1 MTQSHDANDSHPG
14 ASDAGQEVPDRH
26 GPDSRVPD
34 RRAPVCWA
42 VSEGHAGMEI
52 QAVALARA
60 LGLEPVTK
68 RVAIRKPWRWIPPR
82 FLPLPLAG
90 VGSAG
95 DSLTPPWPD
104 VIITCGRQ
112 VVGPAAAI
120 RRQNRG
126 KTFAIHI
133 QDPKVP
139 FGWFDVIVAPEHDQ
153 ISGPN
158 VITGR
163 GGINGITPERLA
175 DAAKAFAPLY
185 AHLPRPLIGVIVGG
199 SNRVYEMTGEVV
211 ERLGGQLAELAKAN
225 GAGLAVTPSRRTG
238 LENEAILRKAL
249 ADSPAEI
256 WDGKSANPY
265 FGILA
270 LADAF
275 VVTCDSVNMVSEAA
289 TTGKPV
295 HVVELEGGSA
305 KFRRFHDSLRKDGI
319 TRPFKGML
327 ESWDYPAL
335 NDTVRIAEEIRARMP
350 EDLKRRLER

>member
-1 MTQSHDANDSHPG
+1 MTQPHESTNSEDRAG
-14 ASDAGQEVPDRH
+14 DAGQ
-26 GPDSRVPD
+26 
-34 RRAPVCWA
+34 APQNHRPATCWA

-60 LGLEPVTK
+60 LGLEPEVK
-68 RVAIRKPWRWIPPR
+68 RVKIRKPWRLIPPR

-90 VGSAG
+90 VDAAG
-95 DSLTPPWPD
+95 DALAPPWPD

-120 RRQNRG
+120 RRQNRA
-126 KTFAIHI
+126 KTFAVHI

-153 ISGPN
+153 ISGDN

-175 DAAKAFAPLY
+175 EAAKSFAPLY

-199 SNRVYEMTGEVV
+199 SNRVYEMTGTVV

-238 LENEAILRKAL
+238 AENEAVLRRAL
-249 ADSPAEI
+249 ADTPAEI
-256 WDGKSANPY
+256 WDGKSDNPY

-275 VVTCDSVNMVSEAA
+275 IVTCDSVNMVSEAA

-305 KFRRFHDSLRKDGI
+305 KFRRFHDSLQKDGI
-319 TRPFKGML
+319 TRPFKGAL
-327 ESWDYPAL
+327 ECWDYPAL
-335 NDTVRIAEEIRARMP
+335 NETVRIAGEIRKRMP
-350 EDLKRRLER
+350 EGLRTRLGS

>member
-1 MTQSHDANDSHPG
+1 MTRPIDSHSPE
-14 ASDAGQEVPDRH
+14 ATSNKRLPT
-26 GPDSRVPD
+26 
-34 RRAPVCWA
+34 CWA

-60 LGLEPVTK
+60 LGLEPVIK
-68 RVAIRKPWRWIPPR
+68 RVKIRKPWRWIPPR

-90 VGSAG
+90 VDATG
-95 DSLTPPWPD
+95 DPLAPPWPD

-120 RRQNRG
+120 QRQNRNKNPG

-153 ISGPN
+153 VTGAN

-175 DAAKAFAPLY
+175 EAAERFAPLY
-185 AHLPRPLIGVIVGG
+185 AHLPRPLIGVILGG
-199 SNRVYEMTGEVV
+199 SNRVYEMTGAVV
-211 ERLGGQLAELAKAN
+211 AQLAGQLAELAKAE

-238 LENEAILRKAL
+238 AENEAVLRRAL
-249 ADSPAEI
+249 ADTPAEI
-256 WDGKSANPY
+256 WDGKSDNPY

-275 VVTCDSVNMVSEAA
+275 IVTCDSVNMVSEAA

-305 KFRRFHDSLRKDGI
+305 KFRRFHDSLQKDGI
-319 TRPFKGML
+319 TRPFRGKL
-327 ESWDYPAL
+327 ERWDYPAL
-335 NDTVRIAEEIRARMP
+335 NETRRIAEEIRSRLPEGLRARFG
-350 EDLKRRLER
+350 R